1 MNTQRNWSVCIWC
14 TANIKIVTQYNIG
27 MKNSPNALFEMPCR
41 QDEIT
46 CSPFNE
52 LPLPTTSLPLEQI
65 RVKSRRRGATK
76 YTMGEEEAG
85 LQEICVGKCGSLK
98 KKKRSQI
105 FLYSSQ
111 WEMGCVFPL
120 LESERPWD
128 CFDQQ
133 SATEVMLCDLQG

>member
-1 MNTQRNWSVCIWC
+1 
-14 TANIKIVTQYNIG
+14 

-98 KKKRSQI
+98 KKKGLKY
-105 FLYSSQ
+105 FYT
-111 WEMGCVFPL
+111 PP
-120 LESERPWD
+120 SERWGVYSL
-128 CFDQQ
+128 FLNLRGLETASTNRVQQ
-133 SATEVMLCDLQG
+133 K